1 MISPTMIAPS
11 SEPTNAPTIP
21 PQKRSGMKIV

>member
-1 MISPTMIAPS
+1 MAVAITTAPT

-21 PQKRSGMKIV
+21 PQKRSGRKIV